1 MKKNLITLITAVT
14 AFALLTST
22 AVLSTAYA
30 DEKITIFKVSQLTKK
45 QKLKLRAYPS
55 PKSRIKV
62 SLPYNAKDI
71 TETGKKKKVGRT
83 TWRQV
88 NWNKQ
93 QGWVKAQYLKK
104 TGMLVKKSNDSAK
117 TRKSTASSSSRNVIK
132 RAKVINMPVTKP
144 EDKPQQFGGDRYD
157 QPVKMSASDV
167 KVAYSD
173 KGNQASKIFNCE
185 GNKPQNWQIT
195 LDMNQG
201 AMRLKVPNRPTFNM
215 PINYQ
220 EWESNRKVRMNL
232 GGDKGRNMVDVNLEK
247 TNSCRNDGSSK
258 TFAYEVNA
266 TINKSFYFGCCNIAK

>member
-1 MKKNLITLITAVT
+1 MRKALITTLSALAI
-14 AFALLTST
+14 FASSANLT
-22 AVLSTAYA
+22 TAYA
-30 DEKITIFKVSQLTKK
+30 DKKITIFKVNHLTKK

-55 PKSRIKV
+55 PKSRIKI

-71 TETGKKKKVGRT
+71 IETGKKKKVGRT

-93 QGWVKAQYLKK
+93 QGWVKARYLKK
-104 TGMLVKKSNDSAK
+104 TGVLV
-117 TRKSTASSSSRNVIK
+117 RKSKKVTVKNKRAVSNSSRNIIK
-132 RAKVINMPVTKP
+132 RAKVINMPVTRP

-173 KGNQASKIFNCE
+173 NGNHASKIFNCQ
-185 GNKPQNWQIT
+185 GNRPKSWRIT
-195 LDMNQG
+195 LDLNQG
-201 AMRLKVPNRPTFNM
+201 AMRLKVPSRPTFNM

-247 TNSCRNDGSSK
+247 TNSCHNDGSSK
-258 TFAYEVNA
+258 TFTYEVNA
-266 TINKSFYFGCCNIAK
+266 TINKNFYFGCCNIAK